1 MHYLFTI
8 IVSYHITSH
17 HITSHQPTNQPIN
30 KRKEM
35 ERKEK
40 RNIHLKKDFINEE
53 RESVSQSL
61 YNLPLHT
68 IIQIRKT
75 SWHYNTIHSI

>member
-8 IVSYHITSH
+8 ITSYHI
-17 HITSHQPTNQPIN
+17 NQSI
-30 KRKEM
+30 
-35 ERKEK
+35 KEK